1 MSRLNKAASSRSQIN
16 IKEVK
21 DGVLVLPGKKYR
33 MIVETSAV
41 NFELKSEEEQD
52 QIIDMFQ
59 NFLNS
64 LPCPVQILIRT
75 REVDIDGYLE
85 EFMQHKSQEKEVVYK
100 EQIDEY
106 ALFIKK
112 LISGNKILSRKFF
125 IVIPYTSENGKHDFS
140 LIKEQLQVSV
150 DIISKG
156 LERMG
161 MKTRTLGNLETLDL
175 FYSFYNPAHTKSQP
189 LTKKAIDF
197 EVKRHT
203 EILEKGETPVQ
214 ETRGWDDT
222 KSITYSQRV
231 KENAHDYRYFPEPD
245 IPPMVFEKLYLETVR
260 KSIPELPIDKVARY
274 KKVGVKESDA
284 ILLTR
289 DVSTSSYFDQVC
301 EAVSRHQEGFSSTV
315 NQQVIANALI
325 NKKISAD
332 LTPDDFAARLI
343 EMSKPKETD
352 MGQLEKVVHEVIAT
366 NQKSVDDYRSGK
378 TNAIMFLVGQVMKG
392 MKGQADAGTVKT
404 ALEKALI

>member
-1 MSRLNKAASSRSQIN
+1 MIKLNRKVSSRSQIN

-21 DGVLVLPGKKYR
+21 EGVLILPGNKYR

-52 QIIDMFQ
+52 QIIDTFQ

-85 EFMQHKSQEKEVVYK
+85 EFMQHKSQEKESVYK

-125 IVIPYTSENGKHDFS
+125 VVIPYTSDNGKHDFS

-156 LERMG
+156 LERLG

-189 LTKKAIDF
+189 LTQKA
-197 EVKRHT
+197 
-203 EILEKGETPVQ
+203 VQ
-214 ETRGWDDT
+214 
-222 KSITYSQRV
+222 
-231 KENAHDYRYFPEPD
+231 A
-245 IPPMVFEKLYLETVR
+245 LL
-260 KSIPELPIDKVARY
+260 A
-274 KKVGVKESDA
+274 ESYG
-284 ILLTR
+284 I
-289 DVSTSSYFDQVC
+289 
-301 EAVSRHQEGFSSTV
+301 
-315 NQQVIANALI
+315 
-325 NKKISAD
+325 
-332 LTPDDFAARLI
+332 
-343 EMSKPKETD
+343 
-352 MGQLEKVVHEVIAT
+352 
-366 NQKSVDDYRSGK
+366 
-378 TNAIMFLVGQVMKG
+378 
-392 MKGQADAGTVKT
+392 
-404 ALEKALI
+404 